1 MFGLILVPLHWDYI
15 TLQVT
20 NSNCLRIREHVQCLP
35 VQSHIMCN
43 IKEITLSHFSKIKSV
58 FILSIAQ
65 RMLVETLTIRNCD
78 ELKHIIIDT
87 GDHDSGGSNSW
98 GNVFPKL
105 KRLYV
110 EDCMQ
115 LEYIFGQYTDDQQN
129 HIETHLHL
137 PALQCLKLHNLPSLV
152 AMCPKQYR
160 AKFPP
165 LKQLEL
171 EKCSQVAIKSI
182 GDFII
187 RSDFESLDSTI
198 MKVSLFH
205 ISLLFAKLIHAFNP
219 TQWILLD

>member
-1 MFGLILVPLHWDYI
+1 
-15 TLQVT
+15 
-20 NSNCLRIREHVQCLP
+20 
-35 VQSHIMCN
+35 MCN

-78 ELKHIIIDT
+78 ELKCILIDT
-87 GDHDSGGSNSW
+87 GDSGGSNSW

-105 KRLYV
+105 KRLNV

-137 PALQCLKLHNLPSLV
+137 PALQWLNLRNLPSLV
-152 AMCPKQYR
+152 AMCPKQYH

-171 EKCSQVAIKSI
+171 KKCSQVAIKSI

-219 TQWILLD
+219 TQRMLLD